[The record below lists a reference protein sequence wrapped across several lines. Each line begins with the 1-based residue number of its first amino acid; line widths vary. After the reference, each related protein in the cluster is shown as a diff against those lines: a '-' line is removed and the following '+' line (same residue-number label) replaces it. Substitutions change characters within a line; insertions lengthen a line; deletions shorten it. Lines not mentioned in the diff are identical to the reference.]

1 MKRMYKVYVKLNED
15 KCITSVNSEIF
26 LSNEEMQAMK
36 NIDEGEGDKYVH
48 AQSQYLEKGLI
59 DKYGRYNYKFTEGKI
74 VEISEDEKSE
84 IVQPEQQATAQ
95 DKIEAQ
101 VMYTALMTDT
111 FLEGSEA

>member
-1 MKRMYKVYVKLNED
+1 MYKIYVKLNEN
-15 KCITSVNSEIF
+15 KQVTSINSEIF
-26 LSNEEMQAMK
+26 LSDEEMQVMT
-36 NIDEGEGDKYVH
+36 NIDEGEEDKYAH

-59 DKYGRYNYKFTEGKI
+59 DEYGRYNYKFTEGKI

-84 IVQPEQQATAQ
+84 IMQPEQQATAQ

-111 FLEGSEA
+111 LLEGSEA

>member
-1 MKRMYKVYVKLNED
+1 MYKVYVKLNED
-15 KCITSVNSEIF
+15 KCITSIDSEIF
-26 LSNEEMQAMK
+26 LTDDEIQGMT

-59 DKYGRYNYKFTEGKI
+59 DEQGRYNYKFVEGKV
-74 VEISEDEKSE
+74 VEVSEDEKPK
-84 IVQPEQQATAQ
+84 VTKPEQQATAQ

-111 FLEGSEA
+111 LLEESEA

>member
-1 MKRMYKVYVKLNED
+1 MYKVYVKLNKD
-15 KCITSVNSEIF
+15 KCITLIDSEIF
-26 LSNEEMQAMK
+26 LTNEEIQGMT
-36 NIDEGEGDKYVH
+36 NIDEGEGDKFVH

-59 DKYGRYNYKFTEGKI
+59 DEYGRYNYKFTEGKI

-84 IVQPEQQATAQ
+84 IMQPEQQATTQ

-111 FLEGSEA
+111 LLEESEA

>member
-84 IVQPEQQATAQ
+84 VVQPEQQATAQ